1 MLPVS
6 TALPR
11 KPPMPSRRHHATR
24 IAPAGFATYVAAL
37 VLALGACSTTP
48 ADDSHAAAVRAQDV
62 IASPVR
68 TDQDRRMDASRNP
81 AALIPFTQVAPR
93 MQVLDVAAGGG
104 YTSQL
109 MALAV
114 GPTGKVWAQRTQ
126 PGESITKRLAEA
138 PQANFVVVLRPF
150 DDPVPEQAGKLDL
163 VTLVNNYHDITY
175 LPVDR
180 AQMNARIYAALKSGG
195 RYVIVDHSAKP
206 GSDISSGKTLHRI
219 DRAIVVAEVT
229 KAGFVLDAEGDFLR
243 DPADTMEVS
252 SGDSKIP
259 TDKFALGF
267 VKR

>member
-1 MLPVS
+1 
-6 TALPR
+6 
-11 KPPMPSRRHHATR
+11 MPSNRHHASR
-24 IAPAGFATYVAAL
+24 KAIASLAL
-37 VLALGACSTTP
+37 LALALGACSTTP
-48 ADDSHAAAVRAQDV
+48 TDDPRAAATRAQNV

-81 AALIPFTQVAPR
+81 SAFIPFTQVQPG
-93 MQVLDVAAGGG
+93 MQVLDVSAGGG

-126 PGESITKRLAEA
+126 PGETLTKRLADQ

-180 AQMNARIYAALKSGG
+180 AKMNSKIFAALKSGG
-195 RYVIVDHSAKP
+195 KYIVVDHSAMA

-219 DRAIVVAEVT
+219 DQAIVVAEV
-229 KAGFVLDAEGDFLR
+229 KQAGFVLEAEGDFLR
-243 DPADTMEVS
+243 DPADTRQVS

-259 TDKFALGF
+259 TDKFALRF
-267 VKR
+267 VKP

>member
-1 MLPVS
+1 MSSSHPI
-6 TALPR
+6 AAPR
-11 KPPMPSRRHHATR
+11 
-24 IAPAGFATYVAAL
+24 APAVLAPVFAVLA
-37 VLALGACSTTP
+37 LALGACSTTP
-48 ADDSHAAAVRAQDV
+48 ADDSRAAAARAQAV
-62 IASPVR
+62 VASPVR
-68 TDQDRRMDASRNP
+68 TDQDRKMDASRNP
-81 AALIPFTQVAPR
+81 VAFIPFTQVQPG

-126 PGESITKRLAEA
+126 PGETISKRLADA

-175 LPVDR
+175 LAVDR
-180 AQMNARIYAALKSGG
+180 AKMNANIYAALKSGG

-252 SGDSKIP
+252 SGDSKVP
-259 TDKFALGF
+259 TDKFVLRF

>member
-1 MLPVS
+1 MSVRL
-6 TALPR
+6 
-11 KPPMPSRRHHATR
+11 HR
-24 IAPAGFATYVAAL
+24 IAIAVSLFSIVTGLMF
-37 VLALGACSTTP
+37 ALGGCSTTP
-48 ADDSHAAAVRAQDV
+48 ADDTRAAAARAQNV

-81 AALIPFTQVAPR
+81 AAFIPFTQVQPG

-114 GPTGKVWAQRTQ
+114 GPTGMVWAQRTQ
-126 PGESITKRLAEA
+126 PGEAMTKRLVDQ
-138 PQANFVVVLRPF
+138 PQANLVVVLRPF
-150 DDPVPEQAGKLDL
+150 EDPAPEQARKLDL

-180 AQMNARIYAALKSGG
+180 AKMNANIYAALKPGG
-195 RYVIVDHSAKP
+195 RYVVVDHSAKA

-259 TDKFALGF
+259 TDKFVLRF

>member
-1 MLPVS
+1 
-6 TALPR
+6 
-11 KPPMPSRRHHATR
+11 MPSCQLLASPKARASL
-24 IAPAGFATYVAAL
+24 APAVALLA
-37 VLALGACSTTP
+37 LALGACATTP
-48 ADDSHAAAVRAQDV
+48 ADDSRAAAARAQTV
-62 IASPVR
+62 VASPVR

-81 AALIPFTQVAPR
+81 TAFIPFTQVKPG

-114 GPTGKVWAQRTQ
+114 GPTGMVWAQRTQ
-126 PGESITKRLAEA
+126 PGETITKRLADQ
-138 PQANFVVVLRPF
+138 PQANLVVVLRPF

-180 AQMNARIYAALKSGG
+180 AKMNANIYAALKAGG
-195 RYVIVDHSAKP
+195 RYVVVDHSAKP

-219 DRAIVVAEVT
+219 DRAIVIAEVT
-229 KAGFVLDAEGDFLR
+229 KAGFVLEAEGDFLR

-259 TDKFALGF
+259 TDKFVLRF

>member
-1 MLPVS
+1 MSVRLHRLVIAGNLFS
-6 TALPR
+6 LVTGAL
-11 KPPMPSRRHHATR
+11 
-24 IAPAGFATYVAAL
+24 F
-37 VLALGACSTTP
+37 ALGGCSTTP
-48 ADDSHAAAVRAQDV
+48 VEDPRVVAERSQKI

-81 AALIPFTQVAPR
+81 AAFIPFTQVQPG

-126 PGESITKRLAEA
+126 PGEAMTKRLADQ
-138 PQANFVVVLRPF
+138 PQANLIVVLRPF
-150 DDPVPEQAGKLDL
+150 DDPAPEQAGKLDL

-180 AQMNARIYAALKSGG
+180 AKMNANIYAALKPGG
-195 RYVIVDHSAKP
+195 RYVVVDHSAKA

-259 TDKFALGF
+259 TDKFVLRF

>member
-1 MLPVS
+1 
-6 TALPR
+6 
-11 KPPMPSRRHHATR
+11 MPSCQHLASPKARASR
-24 IAPAGFATYVAAL
+24 APAVALLA
-37 VLALGACSTTP
+37 LALGACATTP
-48 ADDSHAAAVRAQDV
+48 ADDSRAAAARAQMV
-62 IASPVR
+62 VASPVR
-68 TDQDRRMDASRNP
+68 TDQDRRMDTSRNP
-81 AALIPFTQVAPR
+81 TAFIPFTQVKPG

-114 GPTGKVWAQRTQ
+114 GPTGMVWAQRTQ
-126 PGESITKRLAEA
+126 PGETITKRLADQ
-138 PQANFVVVLRPF
+138 PQANLVVVLRPF

-180 AQMNARIYAALKSGG
+180 AKMNANIYAALKAGG
-195 RYVIVDHSAKP
+195 RYVVVDHSAKP

-219 DRAIVVAEVT
+219 DKAIVIAEVT
-229 KAGFVLDAEGDFLR
+229 RAGFVLEAEGDFLR

-259 TDKFALGF
+259 TDKFVLRF

>member
-1 MLPVS
+1 MSSRHPIAS
-6 TALPR
+6 PTARAVLTPL
-11 KPPMPSRRHHATR
+11 
-24 IAPAGFATYVAAL
+24 FA
-37 VLALGACSTTP
+37 VLALTLGACSTTP
-48 ADDSHAAAVRAQDV
+48 ADDSRTAAARAQTV

-68 TDQDRRMDASRNP
+68 TDQDRKMDASRNP
-81 AALIPFTQVAPR
+81 AAFIPFTQVQPG

-126 PGESITKRLAEA
+126 PGETISKRLADQ
-138 PQANFVVVLRPF
+138 PQPNFIVVLRPF

-175 LPVDR
+175 LAVDR
-180 AQMNARIYAALKSGG
+180 AKMNANIYAALKAGG

-229 KAGFVLDAEGDFLR
+229 KAGFVLDSEGDFLR

-259 TDKFALGF
+259 TDKFVLRF

>member
-1 MLPVS
+1 M
-6 TALPR
+6 
-11 KPPMPSRRHHATR
+11 
-24 IAPAGFATYVAAL
+24 ATYVAAL

-81 AALIPFTQVAPR
+81 AAFIPFTQVAPG

-180 AQMNARIYAALKSGG
+180 TKMNANIYAALKAGG
-195 RYVIVDHSAKP
+195 RYVVVDHSAKP
-206 GSDISSGKTLHRI
+206 GCFSRSPISQSSASAISGCGQSNADCNPLSVVKAARPRVSASSIGVVNGTRI
-219 DRAIVVAEVT
+219 I
-229 KAGFVLDAEGDFLR
+229 GW
-243 DPADTMEVS
+243 
-252 SGDSKIP
+252 
-259 TDKFALGF
+259 
-267 VKR
+267 

>member
-1 MLPVS
+1 MSSRYQPASPRARTHLAPV
-6 TALPR
+6 
-11 KPPMPSRRHHATR
+11 
-24 IAPAGFATYVAAL
+24 VAVMAL
-37 VLALGACSTTP
+37 VLGACATSP
-48 ADDSHAAAVRAQDV
+48 ADDSRAAAARAQTV

-81 AALIPFTQVAPR
+81 AAFIPFTQVQPG

-126 PGESITKRLAEA
+126 PGESMTKRLADQ
-138 PQANFVVVLRPF
+138 PQANLIVVLRPF

-175 LPVDR
+175 LAVDR
-180 AQMNARIYAALKSGG
+180 AKMNANIYAALKTGG
-195 RYVIVDHSAKP
+195 RYVVVDHSAKP

-219 DRAIVVAEVT
+219 DRAIVIAEVT

-259 TDKFALGF
+259 TDKFVLRF

>member
-1 MLPVS
+1 
-6 TALPR
+6 
-11 KPPMPSRRHHATR
+11 MPSHHHCLSRTA
-24 IAPAGFATYVAAL
+24 IARLAPLISLFA
-37 VLALGACSTTP
+37 LALGACSTTP
-48 ADDSHAAAVRAQDV
+48 TDDSRAAAARAQTV

-81 AALIPFTQVAPR
+81 AAFIPFTQVQPG

-126 PGESITKRLAEA
+126 PGETMTKRLADQ
-138 PQANFVVVLRPF
+138 PQANLVVVLRPF
-150 DDPVPEQAGKLDL
+150 DDPVPDQAGKLDL

-180 AQMNARIYAALKSGG
+180 AKMNANIYAALKSGG

-219 DRAIVVAEVT
+219 DQAIVVAEVT
-229 KAGFVLDAEGDFLR
+229 RAGFVLEAEGDFLR

-259 TDKFALGF
+259 TDKFVLRF

>member
-1 MLPVS
+1 MFAPVV
-6 TALPR
+6 AV
-11 KPPMPSRRHHATR
+11 
-24 IAPAGFATYVAAL
+24 FA
-37 VLALGACSTTP
+37 LALSACATAP
-48 ADDSHAAAVRAQDV
+48 ADDSRAAAARAQTV

-81 AALIPFTQVAPR
+81 AAFIPFTQVKPG

-114 GPTGKVWAQRTQ
+114 GPTGMVYAQRTQ
-126 PGESITKRLAEA
+126 PGETMTKRLADQA
-138 PQANFVVVLRPF
+138 QANLVVVLRPF

-175 LPVDR
+175 LAVDR
-180 AQMNARIYAALKSGG
+180 AKMNANIYAALKAGG
-195 RYVIVDHSAKP
+195 RYVVVDHSAKP

-219 DRAIVVAEVT
+219 DRAIVIAEVT
-229 KAGFVLDAEGDFLR
+229 KAGFVLEAEGDFLR

-259 TDKFALGF
+259 TDKFVLRF